1 MPKPIVALVGRPNV
15 GKSTLFNRLVGARVA
30 IVEDVPGT
38 TRDRIYGAAE
48 WSGREFTVIDTGGLE
63 AEPSSEMSRAIRGQA
78 EVAMSEADVIVLVVD
93 AREGLTA
100 EDEAIAQMLR
110 ASSKP
115 VLVAPNKADNA
126 ERRLDAVEFFGLGL
140 TEVTPISS
148 AHGTG
153 TGDLLDLIV
162 ARLPVAEP
170 EEATQGVRVAIV
182 GRPNVGKSSIIN
194 AILLQERLVVSDVP
208 GTTRDVIDSPIEHN
222 GERIVLIDTAGIRRR
237 GRIERGIEL
246 YSVVRTLRAVERSDV
261 VVLVLDGVEG
271 ITSQDTHLAGY
282 ARDNHKGLVIVVN
295 KWDLVPKTPKVTA
308 EFTQLV
314 RSAFAF
320 VAFAP
325 VLFTSAVTRRGLGQM
340 LDTVLRIWVERN
352 KRISTSKLN
361 DLLERAISAHQ
372 PPSRKGRRLKILY
385 GTEPTV
391 NPPTFALFVNDP
403 ALMAPTYEHYLEN
416 RMREE
421 FGFEGTA
428 IRLILRARTERE
440 EQA

>member
-15 GKSTLFNRLVGARVA
+15 GKSTLFNRLVGQRVA

-63 AEPSSEMSRAIRGQA
+63 SEPSSEMSRAIRAQA
-78 EVAMSEADVIVLVVD
+78 EVAVSEADVIVLVVD

-100 EDEAIAQMLR
+100 EDEAIAELLH

-115 VLVAPNKADNA
+115 VLVAANKADNP

-140 TEVTPISS
+140 AEVTAISS

-162 ARLPVAEP
+162 ARLPSADAE
-170 EEATQGVRVAIV
+170 ESAQGVRVAIV
-182 GRPNVGKSSIIN
+182 GRPNVGKSSIVN
-194 AILLQERLVVSDVP
+194 AILGQERVVVSEVP
-208 GTTRDVIDSPIEHN
+208 GTTRDVIDTPIEHN

-246 YSVVRTLRAVERSDV
+246 YSVIRTLKAVERSDV
-261 VVLVLDGVEG
+261 VVLVLDGAEG
-271 ITSQDTHLAGY
+271 ITAQDTHLAGFT
-282 ARDNHKGLVIVVN
+282 RDNHKGLCIVVN
-295 KWDLVPKTPKVTA
+295 KWDLVPKTKQVSA
-308 EFTQLV
+308 EFTQAV

-320 VAFAP
+320 VAYAP
-325 VLFTSAVTRRGLGQM
+325 VLFTSAVTRRGLGQV
-340 LDTVLRIWVERN
+340 LDAVLRISVERN
-352 KRISTSKLN
+352 KRIPTARLN
-361 DLLERAISAHQ
+361 DAVERAVAAHQ
-372 PPSRKGRRLKILY
+372 PPSRRGRRLKVLY
-385 GTEPTV
+385 GTQPTV

-403 ALMAPTYEHYLEN
+403 ALMPATYERYLEN
-416 RMREE
+416 RLREE

-428 IRLILRARTERE
+428 IRFFCRARSERE